1 MSGIVTR
8 VQSTAGMLLAITALT
23 VVLAQ
28 GVPYVPPELYQELR
42 RLQGDKITVCVW
54 PALSPT
60 APLDRDVAAAVS
72 AVLLI
77 EVDLYEYPSIGV
89 LSPDE
94 FLEEVYIQLG
104 VHCDAIAGFTLVAD
118 AYPEWLVPT
127 RPYLSAPFVA
137 LVRQDSGY
145 ARLGDVS
152 AGTIV
157 GSQIYTEG
165 DYQLISYLSAL
176 PESQRWRRF
185 PYASADVLGRHVAA
199 STIEAGFVWQPS
211 WVAIADEEYASGLA
225 VVATAPVPT
234 TVTGVGF
241 ALRSDNDYLR
251 NALDIALGAMA
262 DEGLLGELAET
273 HGYQHVE
280 P

>member
-1 MSGIVTR
+1 MARIGKR
-8 VQSTAGMLLAITALT
+8 VRSTAGMLLAIATLT

-60 APLDRDVAAAVS
+60 APLDRDVASAVS

-77 EVDLYEYPSIGV
+77 DVDVYEYPSIGV

-104 VHCDAIAGFTLVAD
+104 AHCDAIAGFTLVAD
-118 AYPEWLVPT
+118 VYPEWLVPT
-127 RPYLSAPFVA
+127 RPYLHAPFVA

-152 AGTIV
+152 AGAII

-165 DYQLISYLSAL
+165 DYQLISYLLAL
-176 PESQRWRRF
+176 PEGQRWRRF
-185 PYASADVLGRHVAA
+185 PYASADLLGRHVAA
-199 STIEAGFVWQPS
+199 RTIEAGLVWQPS
-211 WVAIADEEYASGLA
+211 WVAIADEDYASGLA
-225 VVATAPVPT
+225 VVPASPVPG

-251 NALDIALGAMA
+251 SVLDIALGSMA
-262 DEGLLGELAET
+262 DEGLLGEIAAM